1 MVVGV
6 LGCSFMASES
16 RSSYVSMVLSV
27 ISYNVLAAAFT
38 HHNARF
44 HGSDGRETIEQT
56 QERYAMASSLIISQR
71 CDVIFLQECDDYFLQ
86 CSALFGRYVRHDD
99 GLQVP
104 GTCVLVSRVL
114 ELAFPVSS
122 RSVVL
127 GAKDDIRTHCHMATL
142 VFLEGPSGRV
152 CMGSLHV
159 RSLKNRLARPN
170 VEQLVSKVGDV
181 MTEEKC
187 SAILLGGD
195 WNCIPG
201 HNLDELTRSY
211 LPGLKR
217 FPNDKPTGL
226 TANFDKAVCIDHFFS
241 WNVVMV
247 AMACECATIGSPQSP
262 WNSDGHVVAPSDHV
276 PIRVVCRCCGIPE
289 PNRFRV

>member
-1 MVVGV
+1 
-6 LGCSFMASES
+6 
-16 RSSYVSMVLSV
+16 MVLRV
-27 ISYNVLAAAFT
+27 MSYNVLAAAFT
-38 HHNARF
+38 HHNVRF

-56 QERYAMASSLIISQR
+56 QERYAMASSLIRSQG
-71 CDVIFLQECDDYFLQ
+71 CDVIFLQECDNCFLQ
-86 CSALFGRYVRHDD
+86 CSSLLGRYVRHDD

-114 ELAFPVSS
+114 EWAFPVRS

-127 GAKDDIRTHCHMATL
+127 GAEDDIRTHCHMATL

-159 RSLKNRLARPN
+159 RPLNNTLARPN

-195 WNCIPG
+195 WNCIP
-201 HNLDELTRSY
+201 NLKLKKFTRLY
-211 LPGLKR
+211 LPGLER
-217 FPNDKPTGL
+217 FPNYKPTGL
-226 TANFDKAVCIDHFFS
+226 TAKFDVTVCIGHFFY
-241 WNVVMV
+241 WNV
-247 AMACECATIGSPQSP
+247 AMACATIGSPQRP

-276 PIRVVCRCCGIPE
+276 PIRVVCLCWAD
-289 PNRFRV
+289 VSS